1 MKPWQPIL
9 DFWFGDQEPPKP
21 AYRKRWF
28 SGSHELD
35 QRIEERFGELHTRA
49 IEGELIPWLEHPQG
63 RLAKIVIIDQFSR
76 NLFRGTEKAFA
87 WDKLAQ
93 EWALHALENGHLKEL
108 AMSGRMFCL
117 MPLMHSE
124 NVALHERLRVEIE
137 SMVRDF
143 PEHTDFTVNF
153 RKAAED
159 HRVIIERFGRYPHRN
174 KVLGRV
180 STEAEQEYLAEKN
193 SSFGQ

>member
-9 DFWFGDQEPPKP
+9 DFWFGDQEPPEP

-28 SGSHELD
+28 SGSRELD
-35 QRIEERFGELHTRA
+35 QRIDERFGQLHGRA
-49 IEGELIPWLEHPQG
+49 IDGELTPWLEHPQG

-76 NLFRGTEKAFA
+76 NLFRGTEKAFS

-93 EWALHALENGHLKEL
+93 QWALHALENRHLNEL

-124 NVALHERLRVEIE
+124 EVALHERLRVEIE
-137 SMVRDF
+137 SMVREF
-143 PEHTDFTVNF
+143 PEHPDFTGNF

-159 HRVIIERFGRYPHRN
+159 HRLIIERFGRYPHRN

-180 STEAEQEYLAEKN
+180 STEVEQKYLAEKN